1 MEDESLTLLY
11 FAAVRTFNQ
20 KDKEKSTL
28 LLFRSDIDTADQAV
42 QAVRVVRV
50 VRVVREAMKQPTTV
64 SRDAHDYLIAGLRLG

>member
-50 VRVVREAMKQPTTV
+50 VREAMKQPTTV

>member
-42 QAVRVVRV
+42 QAVRVVR
-50 VRVVREAMKQPTTV
+50 EAMKQPTTV